1 MKIDRVLQ
9 GAVVGFISV
18 SLAVAVAA
26 QGWPTHPLFQGQQSR
41 TRNLEARLKKSGSVL
56 IDSILNENLDGI
68 AALWSE
74 SGVAVGIDGPVLST
88 SEIKAEFQTKSK
100 SFCLFFNTDCLR
112 TQAGFEKKYCYK
124 DLLSKA
130 ETRNVSYRMN
140 RDGKSL
146 IGEMRV
152 DLKGGPIEMSRA
164 ANPLEFD
171 FLYENGHW
179 KLVSLPAI

>member
-1 MKIDRVLQ
+1 MKTARVFN
-9 GAVVGFISV
+9 GAVLGLISI
-18 SLAVAVAA
+18 SLAVTVAH
-26 QGWPTHPLFQGQQSR
+26 GWTNQPLFQDEQSR
-41 TRNLEARLKKSGSVL
+41 TRNLKARLGKSGSAL
-56 IDSILNENLDGI
+56 IDSILNENAEGI

-74 SGVAVGIDGPVLST
+74 SGVAIGIDGPVLST
-88 SEIKAEFQTKSK
+88 SEIKTEFQTKSK

-112 TQAGFEKKYCYK
+112 TQAGFEQKYCYR

-130 ETRNVSYRMN
+130 ETRNVSYKVG

-152 DLKGGPIEMSRA
+152 DLKGGPVEMSRT

-171 FLYENGHW
+171 FLYEDGRW